1 MKGYNMNSILQKGI
15 YQHYKGNQ
23 YEVMDIALNSET
35 QEKMVIYRALYGNFE
50 LWVRPLQMFLEYVEI
65 SNKQIPRFKFI
76 SGIDSKEIES

>member
-1 MKGYNMNSILQKGI
+1 MSSTLQKGI

-35 QEKMVIYRALYGNFE
+35 LEKMVVYRALYGNFD
-50 LWVRPLQMFLEYVEI
+50 LWVRPLQMFTEHVEI

-76 SGIDSKEIES
+76 SEIESKEIRP